1 MTIQP
6 KHGNL
11 YQSFCAAIVLMVL
24 FTTALVAACLSGD
37 EPRTIRFELRLASME
52 KVNEWNGFPGP
63 GPLKAP
69 VWISPEVILTNTDV
83 AKAWVQNTGDKF
95 EVGILLT
102 EEGAL
107 KLARL
112 TKSHVG
118 ENVAVMINGRITA
131 IPKIMAEI
139 TGGRAVIQGNFTEEE
154 ARLVAEGITA
164 Q

>member
-1 MTIQP
+1 
-6 KHGNL
+6 
-11 YQSFCAAIVLMVL
+11 
-24 FTTALVAACLSGD
+24 
-37 EPRTIRFELRLASME
+37 ME
-52 KVNEWNGFPGP
+52 KVDEWNRFPGP

-83 AKAWVQNTGDKF
+83 AKAWVQNTGEKS

-107 KLARL
+107 ELARL

-131 IPKIMAEI
+131 IPKIIAEI
-139 TGGRAVIQGNFTEEE
+139 TGGRAVIQGNFTEGE